1 MLPPLAIVRCSG
13 GCLRRHRKGRL
24 SSQRSSPRR
33 KGLGN
38 TSRRRPLAVSIAG
51 DRDRSLRLPMICLGY
66 FATRALPQHGSP
78 VCVVLSVKWHE
89 HVQTP

>member
-1 MLPPLAIVRCSG
+1 
-13 GCLRRHRKGRL
+13 
-24 SSQRSSPRR
+24 
-33 KGLGN
+33 
-38 TSRRRPLAVSIAG
+38 
-51 DRDRSLRLPMICLGY
+51 LRLPMICLGEGH